1 MNTLSLRQR
10 MLDELTMG
18 GYSPRTIKSYLY
30 AVSALSRHFHRS
42 PGQITPQ
49 EIQDWLLWQVKEKA
63 LSPSTCRL
71 NFNGVRF
78 LFSRVLESKEFAN
91 YQFTLPR
98 LKQRIPEL
106 LTRREVCLLLATPH
120 RFNHR
125 LLLRTS
131 YGCGL
136 RLGELVRI
144 RVQDID
150 SEHLLLHVVQGKGA
164 KDRLVP
170 IPASLLK
177 EWRIF
182 WQMHRSREW
191 LFPSNQKRVAHYS
204 QSVPQKV
211 YTRCKRQA
219 GIRKHG
225 GIHSL
230 RHAFATHSLESGMP
244 INQLQSILGHTSI
257 NTTMRYTHWLPVS
270 ATADRRIDLLAELP
284 GVDL

>member
-1 MNTLSLRQR
+1 MKTLSLRQR
-10 MLDELTMG
+10 MLDALTMG
-18 GYSPRTIKSYLY
+18 GYSPRTRETYLR

-42 PGQITPQ
+42 PAQITPQ
-49 EIQDWLLWQVKEKA
+49 EVQDWLLWQVKEKS
-63 LSPSTCRL
+63 LSPSTCRI

-78 LFSRVLESKEFAN
+78 LFAKVLESREFAA

-106 LTRREVCLLLATPH
+106 LTRREVSLLLATPQH
-120 RFNHR
+120 FNHR
-125 LLLRTS
+125 LLLRTG

-136 RLGELVRI
+136 RLSELVRI

-170 IPASLLK
+170 IPVSLLK
-177 EWRIF
+177 DWRIF
-182 WQMHRSREW
+182 WQTHRSREW
-191 LFPSNQKRVAHYS
+191 LFPSNQKRVSHYS

-211 YTRCKRQA
+211 YTQGKRQA

-270 ATADRRIDLLAELP
+270 TTAERRIDLLAELP
-284 GVDL
+284 GVEP